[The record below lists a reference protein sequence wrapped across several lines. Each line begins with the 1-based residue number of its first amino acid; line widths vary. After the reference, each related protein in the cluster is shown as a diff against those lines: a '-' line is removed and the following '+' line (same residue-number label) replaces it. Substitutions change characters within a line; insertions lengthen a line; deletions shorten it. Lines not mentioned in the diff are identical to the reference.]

1 MTILDKFMGKTMK
14 VGSPE
19 YVAWLKAASDEA
31 WREETAAQ
39 CEDYLA
45 SGVDWG
51 QYFASSEPQQ
61 VTGKE
66 K

>member
-31 WREETAAQ
+31 WREEIVAQ
-39 CEDYLA
+39 IEEYNANND
-45 SGVDWG
+45 
-51 QYFASSEPQQ
+51 
-61 VTGKE
+61 KE
-66 K
+66 KRNE